1 MAEKTSACVPDM
13 QLRARGVLDSE
24 RPGPG
29 RAPRAHPPQPGCMP
43 RAGVTRIAGRPSR
56 AEWDVYSTG
65 TSEESHILGILEAS
79 KRLVDAAIHS
89 TMERC
94 RVGGPGAG
102 GAPTTQRGPGPVPEP
117 APPTVTSRSP
127 CFTDQAEAPSLSEL
141 ARTVLMLRCHV
152 RCL

>member
-1 MAEKTSACVPDM
+1 M
-13 QLRARGVLDSE
+13 RAWAVL
-24 RPGPG
+24 
-29 RAPRAHPPQPGCMP
+29 
-43 RAGVTRIAGRPSR
+43 GVTLLVACSQVFFPFLLRDGDHF
-56 AEWDVYSTG
+56 WG